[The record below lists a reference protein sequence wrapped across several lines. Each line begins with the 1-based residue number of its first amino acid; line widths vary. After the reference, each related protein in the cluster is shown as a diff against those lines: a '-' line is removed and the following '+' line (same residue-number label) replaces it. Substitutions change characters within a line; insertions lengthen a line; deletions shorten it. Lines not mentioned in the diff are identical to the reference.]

1 VIYSDAIMVAVI
13 DNACHTIA
21 SLFVIAID
29 MPSNLTDFTMAQL
42 FVFVWVILFLL
53 QAVVLPFNRRLS

>member
-1 VIYSDAIMVAVI
+1 MVAVI

-21 SLFVIAID
+21 SLFVKAID
-29 MPSNLTDFTMAQL
+29 MPSNLTDFTMVQL

-53 QAVVLPFNRRLS
+53 QAVVFLLNGRMS